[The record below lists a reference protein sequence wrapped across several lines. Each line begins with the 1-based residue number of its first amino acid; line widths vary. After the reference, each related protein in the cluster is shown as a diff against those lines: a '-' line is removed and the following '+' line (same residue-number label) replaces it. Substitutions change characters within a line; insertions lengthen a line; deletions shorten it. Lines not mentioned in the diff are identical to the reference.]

1 MKRVLI
7 ILLMMLSVGVVFADK
22 SKSPTSQRSIKQE
35 QQRTKKEI
43 NETAR
48 KIDSN
53 KKKTRTQLNLLNK
66 LTAEISKNTQELN
79 NLKISIASIDTSIVK
94 LNDSINVLEKKLT
107 VLRENYK
114 DVLRSVRASRHSTSR
129 LAFLFSSKSFADAYR
144 RMRYLQQF
152 SSWQNKKDEEIKSA
166 ISAINEVKN
175 GLTKLQTER
184 TESLKKVMVTQ
195 QSLIQNEAQ
204 QSQVVAD
211 LKKERSSLEAYMKEK
226 QKEAKQLDDQLNKLI
241 AKQQAEE
248 KRRREEAEKKRKEE
262 ERRKKEQEKALAE
275 QRKKEAEQNKEKTQ
289 SPTQSKPQESK
300 EDLAMNQPAKPTVD
314 VETEAQNVLSGKF
327 EENKGR
333 LPFPVSG
340 NYSIVGK
347 FGRHKHPQLQYVEIN
362 NNGIDI
368 ELLSNDDVRAV
379 FDGVVSAIF
388 QQPGFNTIVM
398 VRHGEYI
405 TVYGNISTL
414 SVRPGDKVKAKQK
427 LGDVYAD
434 PDDDNRRILH
444 FELRKET
451 QKLNPQHWLK

>member
-1 MKRVLI
+1 MC
-7 ILLMMLSVGVVFADK
+7 LSVGAVFADK
-22 SKSPTSQRSIKQE
+22 SQRSIKQE

-43 NETAR
+43 KETAR

-53 KKKTRTQLNLLNK
+53 KKKTRAQLNLLEK
-66 LTAEISKNTQELN
+66 LSAEISKNSQELSD
-79 NLKISIASIDTSIVK
+79 LKVSIDSIDTSIVK
-94 LNDSINVLEKKLT
+94 LNDSINILECKLK
-107 VLRENYK
+107 VLRNNYK

-144 RMRYLQQF
+144 RVRYLQQF
-152 SSWQNKKDEEIKSA
+152 SSWQNAKNDEIKSA
-166 ISAINEVKN
+166 IVAINEVKT
-175 GLTKLQTER
+175 GFTELQTAR
-184 TESLKKVMVTQ
+184 TESLKKIMVAQ
-195 QSLIQNEAQ
+195 QSLRQNEAK

-211 LKKERSSLEAYMKEK
+211 LKKERSSLEAYMKAK

-248 KRRREEAEKKRKEE
+248 KRRRAEAEKKRKEE
-262 ERRKKEQEKALAE
+262 ERRKKEQERALAE
-275 QRKKEAEQNKEKTQ
+275 KRKKEAEQNKGKTET
-289 SPTQSKPQESK
+289 PPQESEK
-300 EDLAMNQPAKPTVD
+300 DMAKKQESKPAID
-314 VETEAQNVLSGKF
+314 VETDALIALSGKF

-333 LPFPVSG
+333 LPFPVGGSY
-340 NYSIVGK
+340 NIVGK

-368 ELLSNDDVRAV
+368 ELLSNNEARAV

-405 TVYGNISTL
+405 TVYGNISSL
-414 SVRPGDKVKAKQK
+414 NVRPGDEVKAKQK
-427 LGDVYAD
+427 IGSVYAD

-451 QKLNPQHWLK
+451 EKLNPQHWLR

>member
-1 MKRVLI
+1 M
-7 ILLMMLSVGVVFADK
+7 VFADN
-22 SKSPTSQRSIKQE
+22 SKRPTSQRSIKQE

-43 NETAR
+43 KETAR
-48 KIDSN
+48 KLDSN

-66 LTAEISKNTQELN
+66 LTVEISKNTQELN
-79 NLKISIASIDTSIVK
+79 SLKVSIDSIDTSIVK
-94 LNDSINVLEKKLT
+94 LNDSINLLEGKLT
-107 VLRENYK
+107 ALRENYK
-114 DVLRSVRASRHSTSR
+114 EVLRSVRASRHSTSR

-144 RMRYLQQF
+144 RVRYLQQF
-152 SSWQNKKDEEIKSA
+152 SSWQNNKNEEIKSA
-166 ISAINEVKN
+166 IAAINEVKK
-175 GLTKLQTER
+175 GLTELQTAR
-184 TESLKKVMVTQ
+184 TESLKKVMVAQ
-195 QSLIQNEAQ
+195 QELRQNEAK

-226 QKEAKQLDDQLNKLI
+226 QREAKQLDDQLNKLI

-275 QRKKEAEQNKEKTQ
+275 QRKKEAEQNKGKAQ
-289 SPTQSKPQESK
+289 DSPQTKPQDAK
-300 EDLAMNQPAKPTVD
+300 EDIAKNKPTKPAID
-314 VETEAQNVLSGKF
+314 VETDALNALSGKF

-333 LPFPVSG
+333 LPFPVGGSY
-340 NYSIVGK
+340 NIVGK

-368 ELLSNDDVRAV
+368 ELLSNNEARAV

-414 SVRPGDKVKAKQK
+414 NVRPGDKVKAKQS
-427 LGDVYAD
+427 LGAVYAD

>member
-1 MKRVLI
+1 MC
-7 ILLMMLSVGVVFADK
+7 LSVGAVFADK
-22 SKSPTSQRSIKQE
+22 SQRSIKQE

-43 NETAR
+43 KETAR

-53 KKKTRTQLNLLNK
+53 KKKTRAQLNLLEK
-66 LTAEISKNTQELN
+66 LSAEISKNSQELSD
-79 NLKISIASIDTSIVK
+79 LKVSIDSIDTSIVK
-94 LNDSINVLEKKLT
+94 LNDSINILECKLK
-107 VLRENYK
+107 VLRNNYK

-144 RMRYLQQF
+144 RVRYLQQF
-152 SSWQNKKDEEIKSA
+152 SSWQNAKNDEIKSA
-166 ISAINEVKN
+166 IVAINEVKT
-175 GLTKLQTER
+175 GLTELQTAR
-184 TESLKKVMVTQ
+184 TESLKKIMVAQ
-195 QSLIQNEAQ
+195 QSLRQNEAK

-211 LKKERSSLEAYMKEK
+211 LKKERSSLEAYMKAK

-248 KRRREEAEKKRKEE
+248 KRRRAEAEKKRKEE
-262 ERRKKEQEKALAE
+262 ERRKKEQERALAE
-275 QRKKEAEQNKEKTQ
+275 KRKKEAEQNKGKTET
-289 SPTQSKPQESK
+289 PPQESEK
-300 EDLAMNQPAKPTVD
+300 DMAKKQESKPAID
-314 VETEAQNVLSGKF
+314 VETDALIALSGKF

-333 LPFPVSG
+333 LPFPVGGSY
-340 NYSIVGK
+340 NIVGK

-368 ELLSNDDVRAV
+368 ELLSNNEARAV

-414 SVRPGDKVKAKQK
+414 NVRPGDKVKAKQS
-427 LGDVYAD
+427 LGVVYAD

-451 QKLNPQHWLK
+451 EKLNPQHWLR

>member
-1 MKRVLI
+1 MC
-7 ILLMMLSVGVVFADK
+7 LSVGAVFADK
-22 SKSPTSQRSIKQE
+22 SQRSIKQE

-43 NETAR
+43 KETAR

-53 KKKTRTQLNLLNK
+53 KKKTRAQLNLLEK
-66 LTAEISKNTQELN
+66 LSAEISKNSQELSD
-79 NLKISIASIDTSIVK
+79 LKVSIDSIDTSIVK
-94 LNDSINVLEKKLT
+94 LNDSINILECKLK
-107 VLRENYK
+107 VLRNNYK

-144 RMRYLQQF
+144 RVRYLQQF
-152 SSWQNKKDEEIKSA
+152 SSWQNKKTDDIKGA
-166 ISAINEVKN
+166 ILAINEVKQD
-175 GLTKLQTER
+175 LTELQAAR

-195 QSLIQNEAQ
+195 QSLRQNEAQ

-211 LKKERSSLEAYMKEK
+211 LKKERSNLEAYMKEK
-226 QKEAKQLDDQLNKLI
+226 QREAKQLDDQLNKLI

-275 QRKKEAEQNKEKTQ
+275 KRKKEAEQNKGKTQ
-289 SPTQSKPQESK
+289 DTQQTKPQEGK
-300 EDLAMNQPAKPTVD
+300 EDIAKDKPTKLAID
-314 VETEAQNVLSGKF
+314 VETDAQIKLSNKF

-333 LPFPVSG
+333 LPFPVGGSY
-340 NYSIVGK
+340 NIVGK
-347 FGRHKHPQLQYVEIN
+347 FGRHKHPQLQYVEVN

-368 ELLSNDDVRAV
+368 ELLSNNEARAV

-451 QKLNPQHWLK
+451 EKLNPQHWLR